1 MKVIKISAIW
11 CSACLITNKSF
22 NKLKEKYNFE
32 YEELDL
38 DMDQEEVVKYNVG
51 ENLPLFIVL
60 DNDKE
65 ITRFSK
71 EFNYEELKEEL
82 TKVGVINEKDS

>member
-1 MKVIKISAIW
+1 MKVIKISTIW

-22 NKLKEKYNFE
+22 NKLKEKYNEE

-38 DMDQEEVVKYNVG
+38 DMDQEKVVKYNVG
-51 ENLPLFIVL
+51 ENIPLFIVL